1 MTPSTPSSPVPRSF
15 PSRISVTP
23 RAVFGFN
30 SQTFNRPYGIQPMFA
45 SEKDSAGNTIE
56 MSISDIDPPLD
67 QDQLYKYYKDDGLVQ
82 TVDAEGNEVVL
93 NINDIQTA

>member
-1 MTPSTPSSPVPRSF
+1 
-15 PSRISVTP
+15 
-23 RAVFGFN
+23 
-30 SQTFNRPYGIQPMFA
+30 MFA

-93 NINDIQTA
+93 NINDIPDSLRLKIIEAEEKAQNSLKDMISESDD